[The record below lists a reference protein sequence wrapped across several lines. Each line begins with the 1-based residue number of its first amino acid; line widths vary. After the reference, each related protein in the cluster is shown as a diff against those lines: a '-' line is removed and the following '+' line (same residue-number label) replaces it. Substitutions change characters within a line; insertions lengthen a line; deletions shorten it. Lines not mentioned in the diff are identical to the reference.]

1 MARAVRDAQ
10 SGADAQGAQLVPNLD
25 HPALRKG
32 VPTGRP
38 PPCNCLASIEF
49 LEESGDPGCLARQLH
64 LDGCWG
70 SPPSGEPV
78 DFGRVA
84 MPLRS
89 LLCLC
94 ALALPLGLQAGP
106 ATDEPVMLV
115 AQSDLDSV
123 IFESAVLLVKPLAD
137 GGHIGFIINRPTN
150 AKMSDLF
157 PEDEASKKIADPLYL
172 GGPDGYNRVFAVVG
186 QRDTAGKDALQ
197 LMPGVFL
204 VSESKDIDKV
214 IASDPE
220 HARFFLGLVIWRPGQ
235 LDEELD
241 RGYWFVDK
249 ADAKLVLEKKT
260 DGLWEELVRRSEAR
274 AHST

>member
-1 MARAVRDAQ
+1 
-10 SGADAQGAQLVPNLD
+10 
-25 HPALRKG
+25 
-32 VPTGRP
+32 
-38 PPCNCLASIEF
+38 
-49 LEESGDPGCLARQLH
+49 
-64 LDGCWG
+64 
-70 SPPSGEPV
+70 
-78 DFGRVA
+78 

-186 QRDTAGKDALQ
+186 KRDTAGKDAVQ

-220 HARFFLGLVIWRPGQ
+220 HARFFLGLVTWPPGQ

-274 AHST
+274 AHSI